1 MCNPGTLQ
9 TAAFVLCLRLS
20 YLVCWFFKGRNSIS
34 YHPLSLLE
42 LNPLFL
48 KAPGLKP
55 CWFSKSDIKRTHLLS
70 VNPQY
75 QKYLVWGLILF
86 TSPVLVMYPI
96 CGYLCGELGYHL
108 CLCPSSPFPYGLLS
122 KISCGRSALPVFQVI
137 FWLSCTNVV
146 VASVYL
152 WDKVSSGSSYSTI
165 FLFTYTTLMF
175 LAWNN

>member
-70 VNPQY
+70 ANPQY
-75 QKYLVWGLILF
+75 QKYLVWGLILSLLQCLF
-86 TSPVLVMYPI
+86 CIPFVVSYAGSLVPI
-96 CGYLCGELGYHL
+96 CVYAHLPLFHMDFSLKLVVEGLL
-108 CLCPSSPFPYGLLS
+108 CLSSRSFSDLVAQMLLLPQCIYGTRWAQDLPTLPSSYLL
-122 KISCGRSALPVFQVI
+122 ILHWCF
-137 FWLSCTNVV
+137 
-146 VASVYL
+146 
-152 WDKVSSGSSYSTI
+152 
-165 FLFTYTTLMF
+165 
-175 LAWNN
+175 